1 LCGNDVKARDFRRPA
16 LANQP
21 RTSDKQYWSRCK
33 CDLLEEHMQATV
45 MVVEDDAATR
55 RLYRFLLTNSGYI
68 VLEAEDGQAA
78 LEKLDAQACDV
89 IITDMNMP
97 RVGGIEMVR
106 ILRQT
111 HPHIYV
117 IMVTAFGTPDT
128 EKQAIRAGVNEYL
141 TKPFDFEELE
151 RRVSAYFA
159 RRTEKSPL

>member
-1 LCGNDVKARDFRRPA
+1 
-16 LANQP
+16 
-21 RTSDKQYWSRCK
+21 
-33 CDLLEEHMQATV
+33 
-45 MVVEDDAATR
+45 
-55 RLYRFLLTNSGYI
+55 
-68 VLEAEDGQAA
+68 
-78 LEKLDAQACDV
+78 
-89 IITDMNMP
+89 MNMP

-159 RRTEKSPL
+159 RRTEKSAS